1 MLGTDFRTGSPVWL
15 DLGSP
20 DTDASAAF
28 YGAVFGWQ
36 FASAGPEA
44 GGYGFFLKDGRTVA
58 ALGHLTEPGA
68 APAWMT
74 YFHTDDIQAT
84 ARAVVAGGGTVRVE
98 PMSVGEG
105 SMAQFT
111 DPQGARFAVLRS
123 PMGLQRTSED
133 DALVWVEL
141 HTTDP
146 DAAVRFYGGV
156 FGWRS
161 ADMTAPGMTYQVLS
175 IADGDQQEGAFGG
188 VAPLQGG
195 PGGPALGAVL
205 RRVRPGGRRRR
216 RAGRGRD
223 GAHARGGRPGRRH
236 HRLAERA
243 RPVRVRRAAAEPA
256 PGLRRPPPGGPA
268 LGRPGCSVTP
278 FRCPSR
284 RSSALRPRAAH

>member
-20 DTDASAAF
+20 DTDATAAF

-58 ALGHLTEPGA
+58 ALGRLTEEGA
-68 APAWMT
+68 APAWTT
-74 YFHTDDIQAT
+74 YFHSDDLAAT
-84 ARAVVAGGGTVRVE
+84 ARHVAEGGGTVRVE
-98 PMSVGEG
+98 PMSIGEG

-111 DPQGARFAVLRS
+111 DPQGAGFAVLRS
-123 PMGLQRTSED
+123 PMGLERTSED

-146 DAAVRFYGGV
+146 ESAIRFYTGV

-161 ADMTAPGMTYQVLS
+161 AEMTAPDMTYQVLS

-195 PGGPALGAVL
+195 QGDARWVPYFAVADPAAVVATARDNGATVL
-205 RRVRPGGRRRR
+205 M
-216 RAGRGRD
+216 
-223 GAHARGGRPGRRH
+223 
-236 HRLAERA
+236 
-243 RPVRVRRAAAEPA
+243 PA
-256 PGLRRPPPGGPA
+256 VDVPDVGTIAWLSAPDQSVFA
-268 LGRPGCSVTP
+268 L
-278 FRCPSR
+278 
-284 RSSALRPRAAH
+284 LRPNPRQG